1 MNKLALRY
9 KFDPSYFDDK
19 LPPDDFGW
27 LSIIVEAGKFK
38 GESGFWVQ
46 WQDVVEF
53 GESLDRYP
61 IEQGSPICIQWGYD
75 KQEGDDLIVR
85 LKISPRGSRGEL
97 TASVEIAD
105 YDEKAQR
112 LITSYRTTYAAV
124 DLFRSD
130 IAKLMKREVDEAV
143 LLGH

>member
-19 LPPDDFGW
+19 LTRDDFGW
-27 LSIIVEAGKFK
+27 LSVIVETASFK

-61 IEQGSPICIQWGYD
+61 IEPGSPISIQWGYN

-85 LKISPRGSRGEL
+85 LQISPRVRE
-97 TASVEIAD
+97 AS
-105 YDEKAQR
+105 
-112 LITSYRTTYAAV
+112 
-124 DLFRSD
+124 
-130 IAKLMKREVDEAV
+130 
-143 LLGH
+143 

>member
-9 KFDPSYFDDK
+9 KYDPSYFDDK
-19 LPPDDFGW
+19 LATDDFGW
-27 LSIIVEAGKFK
+27 LSVFVEAGKFK
-38 GESGFWVQ
+38 GEGGFWVQ

-61 IEQGSPICIQWGYD
+61 MAQGSAISIQWGYD

-85 LKISPRGSRGEL
+85 LQISPSGSRGEL

-105 YDEKAQR
+105 YDDNSQR

-124 DLFRSD
+124 DLFRGD
-130 IAKLMKREVDEAV
+130 IAKLMKREIEEAV
-143 LLGH
+143 LFGH

>member
-9 KFDPSYFDDK
+9 KFDQSHFDDK

-27 LSIIVEAGKFK
+27 LSVIVETASFK

-53 GESLDRYP
+53 GQSLDRYP
-61 IEQGSPICIQWGYD
+61 IELGSPISIQWGYN

-85 LKISPRGSRGEL
+85 MQISPRGSRGEL
-97 TASVEIAD
+97 TASIEIAD
-105 YDEKAQR
+105 YDDNSQR

-124 DLFRSD
+124 DLFKGD
-130 IAKLMKREVDEAV
+130 IAKLMKREIDEAV